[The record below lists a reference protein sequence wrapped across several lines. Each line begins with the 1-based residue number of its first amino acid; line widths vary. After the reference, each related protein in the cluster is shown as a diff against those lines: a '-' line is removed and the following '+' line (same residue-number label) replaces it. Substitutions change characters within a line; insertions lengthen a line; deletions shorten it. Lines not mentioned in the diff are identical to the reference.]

1 MFAVLKMNM
10 FCSFVCFFRRGQDKF
25 SVVFEAFAF
34 SLLNGK
40 SCPGLQG
47 ASITGTYAVV
57 ESFRRRP
64 DQMSGMKFNSR

>member
-1 MFAVLKMNM
+1 MFAVLKMNV
-10 FCSFVCFFRRGQDKF
+10 FCSFVCRGQDKF
-25 SVVFEAFAF
+25 SIVFEAFAF

-64 DQMSGMKFNSR
+64 DQMSGIKFNSR